1 MCVKFLKYLTRDSNQ
16 KTLEDIG
23 LFTVKNTIKDMYMD
37 NIKMKRIEESLDYTR
52 YIPLMD
58 NYLEIETIVYEEIKA
73 AILGEKKSYEAIE
86 DAKIRVEALG
96 K

>member
-1 MCVKFLKYLTRDSNQ
+1 
-16 KTLEDIG
+16 
-23 LFTVKNTIKDMYMD
+23 
-37 NIKMKRIEESLDYTR
+37 
-52 YIPLMD
+52 MD

>member
-1 MCVKFLKYLTRDSNQ
+1 
-16 KTLEDIG
+16 
-23 LFTVKNTIKDMYMD
+23 
-37 NIKMKRIEESLDYTR
+37 MKRIEESLDYTK

-58 NYLEIETIVYEEIKA
+58 NYLEMERIIHEEIKA

-86 DAKIRVEALG
+86 DAKVKVESLS